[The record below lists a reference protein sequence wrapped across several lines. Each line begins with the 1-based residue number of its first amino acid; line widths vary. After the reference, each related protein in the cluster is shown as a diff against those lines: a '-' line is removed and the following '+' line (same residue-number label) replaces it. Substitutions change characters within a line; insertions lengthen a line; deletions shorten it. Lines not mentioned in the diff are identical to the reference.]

1 MARPIVVM
9 GAGAWGTALAI
20 LLARNGQPVW
30 LWARDPQQISELS
43 AARCNSRCLP
53 HIPFP
58 PALQL
63 TSDLSRALGSS
74 AAPAASGIL
83 PPAAL
88 VHPCTAD
95 VLVAVSSAG
104 FRTVLESVA
113 VERQHNPA
121 LRLAWATK
129 GLEPGSGQLLH
140 QVVADVLGDA
150 LPTAVISGPTFA
162 CEVAANLPTAVTVA
176 SANAEFAADL
186 AACLHNNN
194 FRAYTGSDVVGVEVG
209 GAVKNVLAIAA
220 GIADG
225 LGFGANT
232 RAALVTRGL
241 AEMMRLGVALGGRR
255 ETLMGLAGLGDL
267 VLTCTD
273 NQSRNRRLGLALAQ
287 GNTLAAALASIGQAV
302 EGVQT
307 AIEVVH
313 LAQKLGIDMPI
324 TAQVYEVLHAGRA
337 PRDAVNALLNRDKKA
352 EL

>member
-1 MARPIVVM
+1 M

-20 LLARNGQPVW
+20 LLARNNHPVW
-30 LWARDPQQISELS
+30 LWGRDPRHINALS
-43 AARCNSRCLP
+43 AARCNVSCLP
-53 HIPFP
+53 DIPFP
-58 PALQL
+58 PTLRLTHDLQHVMAL
-63 TSDLSRALGSS
+63 
-74 AAPAASGIL
+74 AP
-83 PPAAL
+83 
-88 VHPCTAD
+88 D

-104 FRTVLESVA
+104 FRAVLEQIA
-113 VERQHNPA
+113 QHCHAPV
-121 LRLAWATK
+121 RVAWATK
-129 GLEPGSGQLLH
+129 GFEPGSGQLLH
-140 QVVADVLGDA
+140 QVVADVLGEA

-162 CEVAANLPTAVTVA
+162 REVAADLPTAVTVA
-176 SANAEFAADL
+176 STHAGFAEDWAER
-186 AACLHNNN
+186 LHNNN
-194 FRAYTGSDVVGVEVG
+194 FRAYTGNDIAGVEVG

-241 AEMMRLGVALGGRR
+241 AEMMRLGAVLGGRR

-287 GNTLAAALASIGQAV
+287 GKTLADAMAAIGQAV

-307 AIEVVH
+307 ATEVVH
-313 LAQKLGIDMPI
+313 LAQQRGIDMPI
-324 TAQVYEVLHAGRA
+324 AEQVYQVLHAGRS
-337 PRDAVNALLNRDKKA
+337 PRDAVNALLNREKKA

>member
-1 MARPIVVM
+1 MVVM

-63 TSDLSRALGSS
+63 TSDLSLAL
-74 AAPAASGIL
+74 ATAPAVSGIL
-83 PPAAL
+83 PL
-88 VHPCTAD
+88 D

-113 VERQHNPA
+113 VEWQHTTP

-162 CEVAANLPTAVTVA
+162 CEVAADLPTAVTIA

-186 AACLHNNN
+186 AQCLHNNN
-194 FRAYTGSDVVGVEVG
+194 FRAYTGTDVAGVEVG

-241 AEMMRLGVALGGRR
+241 AEMMRLGVAMGGRR

-287 GNTLAAALASIGQAV
+287 GKTLTEAVATIGQAV

-307 AIEVVH
+307 AVEVVR

-324 TAQVYEVLHAGRA
+324 TAQVYEVLHGGRA
-337 PRDAVNALLNRDKKA
+337 PRDAVNALLNRSQKA